1 MSKYHL
7 NEEKDSEVY
16 TNDSVLQ
23 INV

>member
-1 MSKYHL
+1 MSQYHL